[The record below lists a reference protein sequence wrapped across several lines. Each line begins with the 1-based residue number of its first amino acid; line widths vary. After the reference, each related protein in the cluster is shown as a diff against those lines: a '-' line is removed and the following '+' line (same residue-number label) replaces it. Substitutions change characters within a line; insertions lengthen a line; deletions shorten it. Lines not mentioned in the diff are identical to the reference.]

1 MNFTIW
7 YYKRM
12 LDALYLSF
20 FNSHNPFFKD
30 WTSFWIIL
38 LESRGINFERFA
50 YRIISIASILQY
62 RLSKQFLPC
71 TVISF
76 FIARKLSCRFVS
88 CDESEFWGWLL
99 LPAQSKKTNVAKWLA
114 SSSAWTKHSKTLQR
128 CVALLFRRFSRDFAL
143 ILSVFE
149 GWVSRVEEARS
160 RFRWNDFEPHPL
172 YSHSSFSSVDLKLLF
187 FSFFFDVW
195 SIEYRIY

>member
-38 LESRGINFERFA
+38 LESREINFERFA

-114 SSSAWTKHSKTLQR
+114 SSSAWTKHSETLEMR
-128 CVALLFRRFSRDFAL
+128 GPPFPSIFKGFRFDFICL
-143 ILSVFE
+143 RR
-149 GWVSRVEEARS
+149 G
-160 RFRWNDFEPHPL
+160 
-172 YSHSSFSSVDLKLLF
+172 SF
-187 FSFFFDVW
+187 
-195 SIEYRIY
+195 